1 MKPINNTNSFSFR
14 RLWQVIGIDL
24 RAYSFSR
31 RMYIGI
37 VFIFLA
43 TQLGALRECVT
54 FYKTGMIESA
64 QMFDHF
70 ALQQAPLFY
79 CFLFGMML
87 FSIAIAYG
95 LGEKSDAIYYLKLPA
110 ANAEKFVSR
119 AMIAVVEPI
128 VMTLL
133 ALLTADLIRIGI
145 VEYNIAVNPDY
156 ADALL
161 TDNFKGLTIPHL
173 LSKISWAFSHWF
185 TIGIEGT
192 MFPSDGYVVLSTNPE
207 YAGYAFTAFC
217 VLVLAWLHSFVLL
230 VGHIWNRKPSV
241 IFLLVLSA
249 LVFVIIRYY
258 PYVLKPLSPIL
269 IKMMNN
275 QQYACIGFVV
285 FDFLFL
291 GSCIFNWWFSF
302 RLFTHKQVVSQGWGL
317 RMFLNRSKEE
327 AV

>member
-1 MKPINNTNSFSFR
+1 MKPINNTNSFSLR
-14 RLWQVIGIDL
+14 RLIRVIRIDL
-24 RAYSFSR
+24 SAYSLSR
-31 RMYIGI
+31 RMYIGMA
-37 VFIFLA
+37 FIFLA
-43 TQLGALRECVT
+43 TQLGALRECIS

-64 QMFDHF
+64 QMFEHF
-70 ALQQAPLFY
+70 ALQQAPVFY

-87 FSIAIAYG
+87 FSIATAYG

-110 ANAEKFVSR
+110 TNAEKFVSR
-119 AMIAVVEPI
+119 AVIAMIEPI

-133 ALLTADLIRIGI
+133 AMLTVDLVRIGI
-145 VEYNIAVNPDY
+145 VEYRMAVNPDY
-156 ADALL
+156 AVL
-161 TDNFKGLTIPHL
+161 TDGFKGLTIPHL

-185 TIGIEGT
+185 TIGIEGS
-192 MFPSDGYVVLSTNPE
+192 MFPSDGYAVLSANSE
-207 YAGYAFTAFC
+207 YVGYAFTAFC
-217 VLVLAWLHSFVLL
+217 VLVLVWMYSLALL
-230 VGHIWNRKPSV
+230 VGHLWNRKPSV

-317 RMFLNRSKEE
+317 RMFLNRRKEE

>member
-1 MKPINNTNSFSFR
+1 MKPINNTNSFSLR
-14 RLWQVIGIDL
+14 RLIRVIRIDL
-24 RAYSFSR
+24 SAYSLSR
-31 RMYIGI
+31 RMYIGMA
-37 VFIFLA
+37 FIFLA
-43 TQLGALRECVT
+43 TQLGALRECVS

-64 QMFDHF
+64 QMFEHF
-70 ALQQAPLFY
+70 ALQQAPVFY

-87 FSIAIAYG
+87 FSIATAYG
-95 LGEKSDAIYYLKLPA
+95 LGEKSDATYYLSIPA
-110 ANAEKFVSR
+110 TNVEKFVSR
-119 AMIAVVEPI
+119 AAIAMVEPI
-128 VMTLL
+128 VMSLL
-133 ALLTADLIRIGI
+133 ALLTTDLVRIGI
-145 VEYNIAVNPDY
+145 VEYRMAVNPDY
-156 ADALL
+156 AVL
-161 TDNFKGLTIPHL
+161 TDSFKGLTIPQV

-185 TIGIEGT
+185 TIGVEGT
-192 MFPSDGYVVLSTNPE
+192 MFPSDGYVVLSANPE

-241 IFLLVLSA
+241 MFLLILSA

-258 PYVLKPLSPIL
+258 PCAFGPLSPIL

-275 QQYACIGFVV
+275 QQYAYIGFVV

-317 RMFLNRSKEE
+317 RMFLNRRKEE

>member
-1 MKPINNTNSFSFR
+1 MKPINNTNSFSLR
-14 RLWQVIGIDL
+14 RLIRVIRIDL
-24 RAYSFSR
+24 SAYSLSR
-31 RMYIGI
+31 RMYIGMA
-37 VFIFLA
+37 FIFLA
-43 TQLGALRECVT
+43 TQLGALRECIS

-64 QMFDHF
+64 QMFEHF
-70 ALQQAPLFY
+70 ALQQAPVFY
-79 CFLFGMML
+79 SFLFGMML
-87 FSIAIAYG
+87 FSIATAYG

-110 ANAEKFVSR
+110 TNAEKFVSR
-119 AMIAVVEPI
+119 AVIAMIEPI

-133 ALLTADLIRIGI
+133 AMLTVDLVRIGI
-145 VEYNIAVNPDY
+145 VEYRMAVNPDY
-156 ADALL
+156 AVL
-161 TDNFKGLTIPHL
+161 TDGFKGLTIPHL

-185 TIGIEGT
+185 TIGIEGS
-192 MFPSDGYVVLSTNPE
+192 MFPSDGYAVLSANSE
-207 YAGYAFTAFC
+207 YVGYAFTAFC
-217 VLVLAWLHSFVLL
+217 VLVLVWMYSLALL
-230 VGHIWNRKPSV
+230 VGHLWNRKPSV

-317 RMFLNRSKEE
+317 RMFLNRRKEE

>member
-1 MKPINNTNSFSFR
+1 MKPINNTNSFSLR
-14 RLWQVIGIDL
+14 RLIRVIRIDL
-24 RAYSFSR
+24 SAYSLSR
-31 RMYIGI
+31 RMYIGMA
-37 VFIFLA
+37 FIFLA

-64 QMFDHF
+64 QMFEHF
-70 ALQQAPLFY
+70 TLQIAPVFY

-87 FSIAIAYG
+87 FSIATAYG

-110 ANAEKFVSR
+110 TNAEKFVSR
-119 AMIAVVEPI
+119 AVIAMIEPI

-133 ALLTADLIRIGI
+133 AMLTVDLVRIGI
-145 VEYNIAVNPDY
+145 VEYRMAVNPDY
-156 ADALL
+156 AVL
-161 TDNFKGLTIPHL
+161 TDGFKGLTILHL

-185 TIGIEGT
+185 TIGIEGS
-192 MFPSDGYVVLSTNPE
+192 MFPSDGYAVLSANSE
-207 YAGYAFTAFC
+207 YVGYAFTAFC
-217 VLVLAWLHSFVLL
+217 VLVLVWMYSLALL
-230 VGHIWNRKPSV
+230 VGHLWNRKPSV

-317 RMFLNRSKEE
+317 RMFLNRRKEE

>member
-1 MKPINNTNSFSFR
+1 MKPINNTNSFSLR
-14 RLWQVIGIDL
+14 RLIRIIRIDL
-24 RAYSFSR
+24 SAYSLSR

-64 QMFDHF
+64 QMFEHF
-70 ALQQAPLFY
+70 TLQIAPVFY

-110 ANAEKFVSR
+110 TNAEKFVSR
-119 AMIAVVEPI
+119 AVIAMIEPI

-133 ALLTADLIRIGI
+133 AMLTVDLVRIGI
-145 VEYNIAVNPDY
+145 VEYRMAVNPDY
-156 ADALL
+156 AVL
-161 TDNFKGLTIPHL
+161 TDGFKGLTIPHL

-185 TIGIEGT
+185 TMGIEGS
-192 MFPSDGYVVLSTNPE
+192 MFPSDGYAVLSANSE
-207 YAGYAFTAFC
+207 YVGYVFTAFC
-217 VLVLAWLHSFVLL
+217 VLVLVWMYSLALL
-230 VGHIWNRKPSV
+230 VGHLWNWKPSV

-269 IKMMNN
+269 MKMMNN

-317 RMFLNRSKEE
+317 RMFLNRRKEE
-327 AV
+327 VV

>member
-1 MKPINNTNSFSFR
+1 MKPINSNNSFSLK
-14 RLWQVIGIDL
+14 RLIKVIRIGL
-24 RAYSFSR
+24 SAYSLSR
-31 RMYIGI
+31 RMYIGMA
-37 VFIFLA
+37 FIFLA
-43 TQLGALRECVT
+43 TQLGALRECIS

-64 QMFDHF
+64 QMFEHF
-70 ALQQAPLFY
+70 ALQQAPVFY
-79 CFLFGMML
+79 SFLFGMML
-87 FSIAIAYG
+87 FSIATAYG
-95 LGEKSDAIYYLKLPA
+95 LGEKSDATYYLSIPA
-110 ANAEKFVSR
+110 TNVEKFVSR
-119 AMIAVVEPI
+119 TAIAMVEPI
-128 VMTLL
+128 VMSLL
-133 ALLTADLIRIGI
+133 ALLTTDLVRIGI
-145 VEYNIAVNPDY
+145 VEYRMAVNPDY
-156 ADALL
+156 AVL
-161 TDNFKGLTIPHL
+161 TDGFKGLTIPYL

-185 TIGIEGT
+185 TIGVEGT

-217 VLVLAWLHSFVLL
+217 VLVLVWMYSLALL
-230 VGHIWNRKPSV
+230 VGHLWNRKPSV

>member
-1 MKPINNTNSFSFR
+1 MKPINNTNSFSLR
-14 RLWQVIGIDL
+14 RLIRIIRIDL
-24 RAYSFSR
+24 SAYSLSR
-31 RMYIGI
+31 RMYIGV

-70 ALQQAPLFY
+70 ALQQAPIFY
-79 CFLFGMML
+79 GFLFGMML

-95 LGEKSDAIYYLKLPA
+95 FGEKSDAIYYLKLPA
-110 ANAEKFVSR
+110 TNAEKFVSR
-119 AMIAVVEPI
+119 AAIAMVEPI
-128 VMTLL
+128 VMSLL
-133 ALLTADLIRIGI
+133 ALLTVDLVRIGI
-145 VEYNIAVNPDY
+145 VEYRMAVNPDY
-156 ADALL
+156 AVL
-161 TDNFKGLTIPHL
+161 TDGFKGLTIPHL

-185 TIGIEGT
+185 TIGIEGS
-192 MFPSDGYVVLSTNPE
+192 MFPSDGYAVLSANSE
-207 YAGYAFTAFC
+207 YVGYAFTAFC
-217 VLVLAWLHSFVLL
+217 VLVLVWMYSLALL
-230 VGHIWNRKPSV
+230 VGHLWNRKPSV

-317 RMFLNRSKEE
+317 RMFLNGRKEE
-327 AV
+327 TV